1 MIGWSMTGWRVI
13 DWSLSH
19 EGRTGWGRLDD
30 ANSNANS
37 SSSDEATEG
46 ASMIPRHLLI
56 AVAALLL
63 LVVSMGIYLRR
74 MRQRAREDESP
85 VSDVLPVAP
94 PASGPT
100 ETVTLYVA
108 DDAAGAL
115 RARSAPIPL
124 PGGRQQRAEE
134 LLRALLRIY
143 QQPGAGHRLSPAAD
157 IRAIYLVDPGAAV
170 IDLNAAFA
178 DQHRSGILSEQL
190 TVNSLVETLAV
201 NVPGIQRVKILVEG
215 KTRDTLA
222 GHADLS
228 DWFDAAAVVQAGNQ
242 QSGNQ

>member
-1 MIGWSMTGWRVI
+1 
-13 DWSLSH
+13 
-19 EGRTGWGRLDD
+19 
-30 ANSNANS
+30 
-37 SSSDEATEG
+37 
-46 ASMIPRHLLI
+46 MIPRHLLI
-56 AVAALLL
+56 GVAALLV
-63 LVVSMGIYLRR
+63 LVVAMGIYLRH
-74 MRQRAREDESP
+74 MRQQARQLESP
-85 VSDVLPVAP
+85 AADALPVVP

-108 DDAAGAL
+108 DDAAGLL
-115 RARSAPIPL
+115 RARPAQIPL

-134 LLRALLRIY
+134 ILRGLLRIY
-143 QQPGAGHRLSPAAD
+143 QQPGAAHPLAAAAD
-157 IRAIYLVDPGAAV
+157 IRSIYLVDPGAAV

-201 NVPGIQRVKILVEG
+201 NVPGIQRVNILVEG

-228 DWFDAAAVVQAGNQ
+228 DSFDVTAVEQAGNQ
-242 QSGNQ
+242 

>member
-1 MIGWSMTGWRVI
+1 
-13 DWSLSH
+13 
-19 EGRTGWGRLDD
+19 
-30 ANSNANS
+30 
-37 SSSDEATEG
+37 
-46 ASMIPRHLLI
+46 MIPRHLLI
-56 AVAALLL
+56 GVAALLL
-63 LVVSMGIYLRR
+63 LVVSMGIYLRHVR
-74 MRQRAREDESP
+74 RQARELDSAAA
-85 VSDVLPVAP
+85 DALPVAP

-108 DDAAGAL
+108 DDAVGML
-115 RARSAPIPL
+115 RARSAQIPL

-143 QQPGAGHRLSPAAD
+143 QQPGAPHPLAPAAD
-157 IRAIYLVDPGAAV
+157 IRSIFLVDPGAAV

-190 TVNSLVETLAV
+190 TVNSLVETLAF
-201 NVPGIQRVKILVEG
+201 NVPGIERVNILVEG

-228 DWFDAAAVVQAGNQ
+228 DTFDVTTIEQAGSQ
-242 QSGNQ
+242 

>member
-1 MIGWSMTGWRVI
+1 
-13 DWSLSH
+13 
-19 EGRTGWGRLDD
+19 
-30 ANSNANS
+30 
-37 SSSDEATEG
+37 
-46 ASMIPRHLLI
+46 MIPRHLLI
-56 AVAALLL
+56 GVAALLV
-63 LVVSMGIYLRR
+63 LVVSMGIYVRH
-74 MRQRAREDESP
+74 MRQQAGQFESSAANAFP
-85 VSDVLPVAP
+85 VHP

-108 DDAAGAL
+108 DDAAGML
-115 RARSAPIPL
+115 RPRSAQIPL

-143 QQPGAGHRLSPAAD
+143 QQPGAAHPLAPAAD
-157 IRAIYLVDPGAAV
+157 IRSIFLVDPGAAV

-190 TVNSLVETLAV
+190 TVNSLVETLAA
-201 NVPGIQRVKILVEG
+201 NVPGIQRVNILVEG

-228 DWFDAAAVVQAGNQ
+228 ESFDVITVEQAGNQ
-242 QSGNQ
+242 

>member
-1 MIGWSMTGWRVI
+1 MR
-13 DWSLSH
+13 
-19 EGRTGWGRLDD
+19 
-30 ANSNANS
+30 AQ
-37 SSSDEATEG
+37 
-46 ASMIPRHLLI
+46 IPRHLLI
-56 AVAALLL
+56 GVAALLV
-63 LVVSMGIYLRR
+63 LVVAMGLYLRS
-74 MRQRAREDESP
+74 MRRRAMEAASAA
-85 VSDVLPVAP
+85 VSTSPVAP
-94 PASGPT
+94 PPSGPT

-115 RARSAPIPL
+115 RPRAAQIPL

-134 LLRALLRIY
+134 LLRALLRLY
-143 QQPGAGHRLSPAAD
+143 QQPGAAHPLAAAAD
-157 IRAIYLVDPGAAV
+157 IRAIYLVAPGAAV

-201 NVPGIQRVKILVEG
+201 NVPGILRVNLLVEG

-228 DWFDAAAVVQAGNQ
+228 DSFDVITIEQAANQ
-242 QSGNQ
+242 